1 MFYCNFEAV
10 HWNRYHGVCL
20 SLRLLWLF
28 LQWFNEGSLWNAVV
42 TVHLQMWWFKMDFYW
57 SLLWFHVGSLWTF
70 MCFCGVLQNLTWK
83 VMWPTTVIQTNC
95 RPNFTIKPIFVR
107 LYHCPFSFKEHGC
120 LEQFCKKVTWL
131 ILNRAVDI
139 PSFWVQASGVSSRI
153 CYQLCTPGFSHFRWK
168 FGRF

>member
-1 MFYCNFEAV
+1 MEYCCDCTFTDVVVQNEFLLKFIVVSCWFIVDFYV
-10 HWNRYHGVCL
+10 
-20 SLRLLWLF
+20 LLWRSPKPHLK
-28 LQWFNEGSLWNAVV
+28 SHV
-42 TVHLQMWWFKMDFYW
+42 THYW
-57 SLLWFHVGSLWTF
+57 
-70 MCFCGVLQNLTWK
+70 
-83 VMWPTTVIQTNC
+83 TNC

-131 ILNRAVDI
+131 ILNCAVDI

-168 FGRF
+168 FGRFLLP